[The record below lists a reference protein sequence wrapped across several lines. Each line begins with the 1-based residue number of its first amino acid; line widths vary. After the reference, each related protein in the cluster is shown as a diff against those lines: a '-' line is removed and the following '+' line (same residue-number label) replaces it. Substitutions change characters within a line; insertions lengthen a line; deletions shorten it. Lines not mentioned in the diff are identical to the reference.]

1 MSNITP
7 APSKPRLG
15 RRWIITLALIAV
27 IVVVL
32 VLALNQPVSDSSS
45 TPTTPPNG
53 ESSTGPIAVPPSGGR
68 QMVVPVQPAPP
79 GYEATGESIR
89 ATVAAGGAP
98 PIVGTV
104 LPDEPDDPTPSTAP
118 KRQAA
123 GGDPRASLSMLR
135 GDILFMSNR
144 DGDFDV
150 YAENLIAYSASAAA
164 SASDSLPV
172 NLTNNDSGDGFPS
185 YSLDVAQISYIVQ
198 GETELGGYLMNADG
212 TNPVSATADVGTFMN
227 LLFSGRGDWD
237 PRANADGARTV
248 ISLRDLNLEVYYQA
262 AGETSQRN
270 LSQNGAIDWYAQLSP
285 DGRRVVFATDRI
297 DGQQDIYMIDVTGE
311 NFTRLTD
318 SLADDWSPLWLADG
332 SGIVFASERDGRF
345 DGGSLGVYVA
355 YLTGLEAEMI
365 PEAAPVDMQM
375 PLATA
380 PIWQNGYGLYM
391 SNETGDWD
399 VYVIDGDGNTVN
411 VSNDPGA
418 DLFPVWKPA

>member
-1 MSNITP
+1 MSNVSPT
-7 APSKPRLG
+7 PSKPRLG

-27 IVVVL
+27 IVVGL
-32 VLALNQPVSDSSS
+32 VFALSQPVSAPP
-45 TPTTPPNG
+45 TPTPNG
-53 ESSTGPIAVPPSGGR
+53 SSSTGPVNAPPSGGR
-68 QMVVPVQPAPP
+68 QVVIPVQPAPP

-89 ATVAAGGAP
+89 ATVAAGGDP
-98 PIVGTV
+98 PIIGTV
-104 LPDEPDDPTPSTAP
+104 LPDEPDEATPTTAP
-118 KRQAA
+118 KRQASS
-123 GGDPRASLSMLR
+123 GDRTASLSTLA
-135 GDILFMSNR
+135 GEIVYMSNR

-185 YSLDVAQISYIVQ
+185 YSLDRVQISYIVQ

-212 TNPVSATADVGTFMN
+212 TNPTSATADVGTFMN

-237 PRANADGARTV
+237 LRANPDGARTI

-270 LSQNGAIDWYAQLSP
+270 LSQSGAIDWYAQLSP
-285 DGRRVVFATDRI
+285 DGTRVVFATDRI
-297 DGQQDIYMIDVTGE
+297 DGQQDIYLIDVTGE
-311 NFTRLTD
+311 HFTRLTD
-318 SLADDWSPLWLADG
+318 SPADDWSPLWLADG
-332 SGIVFASERDGRF
+332 SGIVFASERNGRF

-355 YLTGLEAEMI
+355 YLTGMEAELI
-365 PEAAPVDMQM
+365 PEAVSVDMQT

-391 SNETGDWD
+391 SNETGDWEI
-399 VYVIDGDGNTVN
+399 YVVDGDGNTVN
-411 VSNDPGA
+411 VTNDPGA